1 MGLSS
6 DAPRGIDNRVLEG
19 GAYRVKRHAAEHG
32 RALERPGYSK
42 QRRPMVKNV
51 ADL

>member
-6 DAPRGIDNRVLEG
+6 DAPRGIDNRVLE